1 MLVTDNLDW
10 WSQNGFMEE
19 SRQKIWAKM
28 TEVQPELR
36 QYDDLLGVTAFID
49 NNCLEMAITGAGPLA
64 PGPEAPRYGDEV
76 QRSMYNG
83 WKSQHGVKDQ
93 TVDGASG
100 HTWDLYGPLP
110 IRQNDLH
117 LLRESQILHRWKN
130 TISGIP
136 QSDNHV
142 PSMKIFGDS
151 AYKFREHIFTYFSRE
166 HNQQLSELLNYAL
179 KAVRISIE
187 WNYGHTVQL
196 FKALS
201 KIDKLRALAGKSG
214 NSLKLYTVATLLR
227 NFHVWLYGSQSSNYF
242 EIYNSDP
249 KHLLEKYIKREN
261 L

>member
-1 MLVTDNLDW
+1 M
-10 WSQNGFMEE
+10 
-19 SRQKIWAKM
+19 
-28 TEVQPELR
+28 
-36 QYDDLLGVTAFID
+36 
-49 NNCLEMAITGAGPLA
+49 A
-64 PGPEAPRYGDEV
+64 PGSEAPRYGDEV

-93 TVDGASG
+93 TVDGATG
-100 HTWDLYGPLP
+100 HTWDLFGPLP

-117 LLRESQILHRWKN
+117 LLRESKILDRWKN
-130 TISGIP
+130 SIQNNDIE
-136 QSDNHV
+136 NV

-166 HNQQLSELLNYAL
+166 HNQELSELLNYAL

-214 NSLKLYTVATLLR
+214 NSLKLYTVATLFR

-242 EIYNSDP
+242 EIQHSDP
-249 KHLLEKYIKREN
+249 ELLLEKYINQDN
-261 L
+261 LH

>member
-1 MLVTDNLDW
+1 
-10 WSQNGFMEE
+10 
-19 SRQKIWAKM
+19 
-28 TEVQPELR
+28 
-36 QYDDLLGVTAFID
+36 
-49 NNCLEMAITGAGPLA
+49 
-64 PGPEAPRYGDEV
+64 
-76 QRSMYNG
+76 MYNG

-100 HTWDLYGPLP
+100 HTWDLFGPLP

-117 LLRESQILHRWKN
+117 LLRESKILDRWKN
-130 TISGIP
+130 TIGHLQHGEDDDS
-136 QSDNHV
+136 

-166 HNQQLSELLNYAL
+166 HNQELSELLNYSL

-214 NSLKLYTVATLLR
+214 NSLKLYTEKNFIPWPHYLEIFMCGCMDR
-227 NFHVWLYGSQSSNYF
+227 N
-242 EIYNSDP
+242 
-249 KHLLEKYIKREN
+249 HLTILKYIIVIRRSYWKNTLINKMYKILKNEF
-261 L
+261 

>member
-1 MLVTDNLDW
+1 
-10 WSQNGFMEE
+10 
-19 SRQKIWAKM
+19 
-28 TEVQPELR
+28 
-36 QYDDLLGVTAFID
+36 
-49 NNCLEMAITGAGPLA
+49 MAITGAGPLA
-64 PGPEAPRYGDEV
+64 PGPDAPRYGDEV

-100 HTWDLYGPLP
+100 HTWDLFGPLP

-117 LLRESQILHRWKN
+117 LLRESKILDRWKN
-130 TISGIP
+130 TIGHLQHGEDDDS
-136 QSDNHV
+136 

-166 HNQQLSELLNYAL
+166 HNQELSELLNYSL

-242 EIYNSDP
+242 EIHHSDP
-249 KHLLEKYIKREN
+249 EILLEKYINKQN
-261 L
+261 V